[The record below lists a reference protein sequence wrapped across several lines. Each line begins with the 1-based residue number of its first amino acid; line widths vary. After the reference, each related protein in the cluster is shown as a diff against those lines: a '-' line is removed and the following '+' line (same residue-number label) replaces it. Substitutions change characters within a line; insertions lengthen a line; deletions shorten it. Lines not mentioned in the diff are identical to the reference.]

1 MSMINFKNGLL
12 SVKLK
17 VFKIVFWLKEIL
29 SVFI

>member
-1 MSMINFKNGLL
+1 MSMINFKNELL

>member
-1 MSMINFKNGLL
+1 MIMINVKNELS

-29 SVFI
+29 SVFT